1 MNAQTDKI
9 SLNSSGKSAWRICE
23 AIKSSKIRSFQ
34 MTRMLY
40 VVIEATLRLKKTIKN
55 SKLLKLKWVLG
66 NSDEAI

>member
-1 MNAQTDKI
+1 
-9 SLNSSGKSAWRICE
+9 
-23 AIKSSKIRSFQ
+23 

-66 NSDEAI
+66 KNDETI